1 MFSKMEIPMDEIV
14 DGIVEKLQE
23 KPLKVEVKVEVRQRT
38 FTMNGA
44 VDDYPFSVDI
54 MGNAGFIRDV
64 SRIAEAL
71 ERIAENLEDRG

>member
-23 KPLKVEVKVEVRQRT
+23 KPLKVEVRQRT

-54 MGNAGFIRDV
+54 MGNQGLINDIA
-64 SRIAEAL
+64 RIADAL
-71 ERIAENLEDRG
+71 ERIAENFEDRG

>member
-1 MFSKMEIPMDEIV
+1 MFSNMEIPMDEIV

-23 KPLKVEVKVEVRQRT
+23 TPLKVEVRQRT
-38 FTMNGA
+38 FTRNGA

-54 MGNAGFIRDV
+54 MGNAGFVRDV
-64 SRIAEAL
+64 SRIADAL

>member
-1 MFSKMEIPMDEIV
+1 MFSNMEIPMDEIV

-23 KPLKVEVKVEVRQRT
+23 KPLKVEVRQRT

-54 MGNAGFIRDV
+54 MGNTGFIRDV
-64 SRIAEAL
+64 SRIADAL

>member
-1 MFSKMEIPMDEIV
+1 MFSNMEIPMDEIV

-23 KPLKVEVKVEVRQRT
+23 KPLKVEVRQRT

>member
-1 MFSKMEIPMDEIV
+1 MFSNMEIPMDEIV

-23 KPLKVEVKVEVRQRT
+23 KPLKVEVRQRT

-44 VDDYPFSVDI
+44 VDDYPFSIDI
-54 MGNAGFIRDV
+54 MGNTGFIRDV
-64 SRIAEAL
+64 SRIADAL

>member
-1 MFSKMEIPMDEIV
+1 MFSNMEIPMDEIV

-23 KPLKVEVKVEVRQRT
+23 KPLKVKVRQRT

>member
-1 MFSKMEIPMDEIV
+1 MFSNMEIPMDEIV

-23 KPLKVEVKVEVRQRT
+23 KPLKVEVRQRT

-54 MGNAGFIRDV
+54 MGTAGFIRDV
-64 SRIAEAL
+64 SRIADAL

>member
-1 MFSKMEIPMDEIV
+1 MFSNMEIPMDEIV
-14 DGIVEKLQE
+14 GGIVEKLQE
-23 KPLKVEVKVEVRQRT
+23 KPLKVEVRQRT

-54 MGNAGFIRDV
+54 MGNTGFIRDV
-64 SRIAEAL
+64 SRIADAL